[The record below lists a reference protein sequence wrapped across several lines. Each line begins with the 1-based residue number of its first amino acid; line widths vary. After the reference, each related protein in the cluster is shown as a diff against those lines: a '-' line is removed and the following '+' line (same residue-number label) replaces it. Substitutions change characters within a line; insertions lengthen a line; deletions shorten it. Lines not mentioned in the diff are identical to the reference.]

1 MYWSHIEGVELTGF
15 GLTCFQLWV
24 NLYLFPNMKFCCK
37 QLDKPTSKCD
47 AANFV
52 TEITRNAWCS
62 SVSRVLVFV
71 INWANNTET
80 NIRIPFQCKVPV

>member
-1 MYWSHIEGVELTGF
+1 MYWSHVEGAEQTGF
-15 GLTCFQLWV
+15 GLTCFQLCV
-24 NLYLFPNMKFCCK
+24 NLFLFPNMKFYCK
-37 QLDKPTSKCD
+37 QLDKPTSKYD

-52 TEITRNAWCS
+52 RNAWCS

-80 NIRIPFQCKVPV
+80 NISIPFQCKVPV